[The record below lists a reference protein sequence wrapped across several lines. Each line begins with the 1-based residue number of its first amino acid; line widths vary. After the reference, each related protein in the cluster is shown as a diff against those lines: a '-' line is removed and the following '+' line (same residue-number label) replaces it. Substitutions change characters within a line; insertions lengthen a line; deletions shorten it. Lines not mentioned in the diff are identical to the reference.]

1 MGAILGV
8 DTAEDR
14 MADAHLMRTIH
25 PGATGIRAGNTQS
38 NPYQVGIEAS
48 PITSMDAA
56 VVFSTEME
64 CMNTRSSTIWREHAD
79 REGSGQQ
86 CWKDQY
92 RKFNPQVKSRPRQ
105 RDTETAFGKS
115 PFAGESI
122 QKYTMGSSMRDPKH
136 NRMLGTK
143 IPDPMPEKKALPREL
158 ILNGIFFDNKV
169 KTTPPRLF
177 EHGYN
182 KGCYAPYKATHNH
195 LLPEHNSM
203 SGGHNTHQLVQVS
216 PVTRPAGGS
225 IVTMR
230 GTSDLTPSRF
240 CRKNASKAWS
250 SWLAPT
256 GNNNRFTTLQS
267 STQDTTQDR
276 PELWSIKPNG
286 RHAARAH
293 MEKASI
299 ERAKKGTHGFKE
311 KVHCGIKILNAP
323 TKPTPRPSSTTPH
336 NTATPLAS
344 GRAQSVLD
352 ERSLMKQASGYM
364 YTSVD
369 QNNASFAMR

>member
-1 MGAILGV
+1 MGN
-8 DTAEDR
+8 TAEDR

-48 PITSMDAA
+48 PITSLDAA

-92 RKFNPQVKSRPRQ
+92 RKFNPQVKNRPRQ

-115 PFAGESI
+115 PFACESI

-182 KGCYAPYKATHNH
+182 KGCYAPCKRQHCHDARDLRLDAES
-195 LLPEHNSM
+195 LLSEEC
-203 SGGHNTHQLVQVS
+203 V
-216 PVTRPAGGS
+216 
-225 IVTMR
+225 
-230 GTSDLTPSRF
+230 
-240 CRKNASKAWS
+240 
-250 SWLAPT
+250 
-256 GNNNRFTTLQS
+256 
-267 STQDTTQDR
+267 
-276 PELWSIKPNG
+276 
-286 RHAARAH
+286 
-293 MEKASI
+293 
-299 ERAKKGTHGFKE
+299 
-311 KVHCGIKILNAP
+311 
-323 TKPTPRPSSTTPH
+323 
-336 NTATPLAS
+336 
-344 GRAQSVLD
+344 QSVEFL
-352 ERSLMKQASGYM
+352 
-364 YTSVD
+364 
-369 QNNASFAMR
+369 